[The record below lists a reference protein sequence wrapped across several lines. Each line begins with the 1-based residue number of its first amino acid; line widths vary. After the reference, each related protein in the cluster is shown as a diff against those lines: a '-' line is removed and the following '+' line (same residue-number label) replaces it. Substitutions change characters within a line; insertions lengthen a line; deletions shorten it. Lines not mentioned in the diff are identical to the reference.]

1 DRLSRWLARPEGV
14 AEVNG
19 IDGVNRRA
27 LLVEDEPAYASLMT
41 EAIRVLEP
49 PWAVHCACDG
59 ESALAAPGV
68 FDLALI
74 DIGLPD
80 MSGLEVIE
88 ALARRSPDTLLLV
101 VAAIANEG
109 IVAEAIRR
117 GACGY
122 VLKRDTAL
130 SVAGAVQQA
139 LDGIY
144 PISPALAR
152 QLVLM
157 VRNDDRE
164 DVDPGKT
171 PLLADRELE
180 VLRHFSSGCR
190 YAEVAERMHVS
201 LSTVQTHVRNLYRKL
216 SVHSRYQA
224 LEEARRLGLLNR

>member
-1 DRLSRWLARPEGV
+1 MSTASGSP
-14 AEVNG
+14 
-19 IDGVNRRA
+19 RRA
-27 LLVEDEPAYASLMT
+27 LLVEDEPAFAALMT
-41 EAIRVLEP
+41 EAIYSLKP
-49 PWAVHCACDG
+49 AWMVHCARDG
-59 ESALAAPGV
+59 ESALSAPGE

-88 ALARRSPDTLLLV
+88 ALARRHPDTLLLV
-101 VAAIANEG
+101 VSAISNEG

-122 VLKRDTAL
+122 VLKRDNAL

-157 VRNDDRE
+157 VRNE
-164 DVDPGKT
+164 DPERTDPAQA
-171 PLLADRELE
+171 PQLADRELE
-180 VLRHFSSGCR
+180 VLRHFAAGCR

-224 LEEARRLGLLNR
+224 LEEARRLGLLDG

>member
-1 DRLSRWLARPEGV
+1 MSGAAV
-14 AEVNG
+14 A
-19 IDGVNRRA
+19 NRRA
-27 LLVEDEPAYASLMT
+27 LLVEDEPAFASLMT
-41 EAIRVLEP
+41 EAIHALEP
-49 PWAVHCACDG
+49 TWTVHCATDG
-59 ESALAAPGV
+59 ESALAAPGE
-68 FDLALI
+68 FGLALI

-88 ALARRSPDTLLLV
+88 TLSRRHPDTLLLV
-101 VAAIANEG
+101 VSAISNEG

-122 VLKRDTAL
+122 VLKRDSAL

-157 VRNDDRE
+157 VRNE
-164 DVDPGKT
+164 DPEAVDPGQL
-171 PLLADRELE
+171 PVLADRELE
-180 VLRHFSSGCR
+180 VLRHFSAGCR

-224 LEEARRLGLLNR
+224 LEEARRLGLLDR